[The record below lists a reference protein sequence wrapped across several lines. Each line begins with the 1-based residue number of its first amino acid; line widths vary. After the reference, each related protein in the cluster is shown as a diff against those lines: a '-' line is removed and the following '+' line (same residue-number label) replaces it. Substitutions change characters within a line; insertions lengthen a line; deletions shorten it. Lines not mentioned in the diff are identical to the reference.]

1 MHMLKVS
8 TVQKTPIIE
17 HVLNWAKFKADQDL
31 KKTDGK
37 SKRNRYDSGPDLF
50 WRDYKC

>member
-1 MHMLKVS
+1 MLLLKIS
-8 TVQKTPIIE
+8 AVQKTPIIE

-37 SKRNRYDSGPDLF
+37 SRRNRYGSQPDSST
-50 WRDYKC
+50 

>member
-1 MHMLKVS
+1 LLKILA
-8 TVQKTPIIE
+8 VQKTPIIE

-37 SKRNRYDSGPDLF
+37 SRRNRYDSRPDPLA
-50 WRDYKC
+50 

>member
-1 MHMLKVS
+1 MLLLRMSV
-8 TVQKTPIIE
+8 VQKTPIIE

-37 SKRNRYDSGPDLF
+37 SRRNRYDSQPDPLT
-50 WRDYKC
+50 